1 MDLKPILIGVIVIVI
16 LYLLW
21 QYLFVSS
28 TVLVSFQKANVANRL
43 PGGTLP
49 KSSTG
54 NYSFSVWVY
63 VNDWGVNPNQIKNI
77 LSVTTGGISS
87 PKYLFYIALDAV
99 VNNLLIYALP
109 YGEIQTSGN
118 GNLQPPPNASCKVS
132 NFPIQ
137 SWVNIGVSVYNRAID
152 VYMDGKLVRTCPL
165 INVAAPISGTD
176 IVTTGGDNPGGDMI
190 KQYGFS
196 GFIASV
202 TYSSNPISPHEA
214 WDTYSKGYNG
224 STWGGLLN
232 KYKLQFVFLKDNQQ
246 IKSFEI

>member
-1 MDLKPILIGVIVIVI
+1 MDLKLILIGVIVVII

-28 TVLVSFQKANVANRL
+28 TVLLSFSKANVANRL
-43 PGGTLP
+43 PTGSLSKNP
-49 KSSTG
+49 SG

-63 VNDWGVNPNQIKNI
+63 VTDWSVNPNQIKNV
-77 LSVTTGGISS
+77 LSVTTGGASN
-87 PKYLFYIALDAV
+87 PKYLFYISLDAV

-109 YGEIQTSGN
+109 SGELGNGN
-118 GNLQPPPNASCKVS
+118 GNLQPPPEPSCRIS
-132 NFPIQ
+132 NFPLQ